1 MRTMRKIRFGFTL
14 VELLI
19 VIIIVAVLAGIA
31 IPKMARATRSAKE
44 AALRQTLRDLR
55 VAQQRYF
62 QLYAG
67 YPNDIE
73 DLTDPNH
80 PTYIWENGEART
92 TWGSRVY
99 QGAILVQGQEL
110 SNVFIKDPVS
120 GENLTTSRLSNG
132 ELRIRSSASG
142 NDSRGIAYSSY

>member
-1 MRTMRKIRFGFTL
+1 MRKISFGFTL

-19 VIIIVAVLAGIA
+19 VIIIVSVLAAIA
-31 IPKMARATRSAKE
+31 IPKMSRATRFAKE

-73 DLTDPNH
+73 DLTDPQP

-92 TWGSRVY
+92 VWGSRVY

-110 SNVFIKDPVS
+110 RNVYIKDPVS
-120 GENLTTSRLSNG
+120 GNNFNTTRLSSG
-132 ELRIRSSASG
+132 ELRIRSSATG
-142 NDSRGIAYSSY
+142 NDSSGIAFSTY

>member
-1 MRTMRKIRFGFTL
+1 MWKKPQVRTMRKISFGFTL

-19 VIIIVAVLAGIA
+19 VIIIVSVLAAIA
-31 IPKMARATRSAKE
+31 IPKMSRATRFAKE

-73 DLTDPNH
+73 DLTDPQP

-92 TWGSRVY
+92 VWGSRVY
-99 QGAILVQGQEL
+99 QGAISTHPIQGCR
-110 SNVFIKDPVS
+110 V
-120 GENLTTSRLSNG
+120 
-132 ELRIRSSASG
+132 RIQTRRPGGAVA
-142 NDSRGIAYSSY
+142 RGLFHPLIP